1 MLQIRVVQRPTLEVL
16 VRYKEGF
23 TNEILMKILTLEV
36 LSVKKSFIKWII
48 YLETPKL
55 NSL

>member
-23 TNEILMKILTLEV
+23 TNEIVNFDFKS
-36 LSVKKSFIKWII
+36 SVGKEIFYKMDYIFRN
-48 YLETPKL
+48 T
-55 NSL
+55 